1 MSKSESGP
9 LELDSCFPVWNLVGG
24 LGKRSKNWR
33 EEDCGEIVEE
43 FYAATP
49 WRETRQGWVKRRVGG
64 FHTRGTRAAVPHLG
78 AALLNGKNGDNK
90 KSVGVVDDINEGN
103 TDIVVGR
110 DCELTCGCELC
121 QSAVSKQADG

>member
-1 MSKSESGP
+1 MNRTVVSRFGTLSADSGKEVKE
-9 LELDSCFPVWNLVGG
+9 LERGRLWG
-24 LGKRSKNWR
+24 
-33 EEDCGEIVEE
+33 DCGGVLRGDTMERDE
-43 FYAATP
+43 A
-49 WRETRQGWVKRRVGG
+49 GLVKRRVGG